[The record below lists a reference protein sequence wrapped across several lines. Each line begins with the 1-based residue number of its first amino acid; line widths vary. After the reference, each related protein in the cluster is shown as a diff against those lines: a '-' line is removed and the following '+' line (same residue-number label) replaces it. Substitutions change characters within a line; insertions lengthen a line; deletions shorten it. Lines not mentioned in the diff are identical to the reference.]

1 MIWFVAAWLWVGL
14 LFMVKLMSLFK
25 CDWLKD
31 FSFGVLVLYLLGSL
45 TAAVFATVM
54 AFKGVLL

>member
-1 MIWFVAAWLWVGL
+1 
-14 LFMVKLMSLFK
+14 MVKLMSLFE
-25 CDWLKD
+25 CDRLKD
-31 FSFGVLVLYLLGSL
+31 FYFGVLILYLLGSL

>member
-1 MIWFVAAWLWVGL
+1 MIWFVAAWSWAGL
-14 LFMVKLMSLFK
+14 LFMVKLMGLFE
-25 CDWLKD
+25 CDRLKAGY
-31 FSFGVLVLYLLGSL
+31 FVVLVLYLLGSL